1 MAIQGVNKESVVA
14 DHAPLMSSIYTQR
27 ERERVSTCMV
37 LKGAARAS
45 FIWSKP
51 LCLNYTTYYHLDEST
66 EAETTGTLLLTIVC
80 VTSHCVGWLWF
91 VCLFVCFPSENA
103 GFGLCE
109 KGTCNLAAMEQH
121 LLARD

>member
-1 MAIQGVNKESVVA
+1 MAIQGVNKEPVLA
-14 DHAPLMSSIYTQR
+14 DHAPLMSSIYTHA
-27 ERERVSTCMV
+27 ERESIDMV

-91 VCLFVCFPSENA
+91 VCLFSF
-103 GFGLCE
+103 
-109 KGTCNLAAMEQH
+109 
-121 LLARD
+121 